1 MLERNLR
8 GETRESAPNIPAGS
22 GKLESGGANAAHF
35 GPFFSKLNWK
45 KLI

>member
-1 MLERNLR
+1 MRKP
-8 GETRESAPNIPAGS
+8 TPVFPAGS
-22 GKLESGGANAAHF
+22 GKLGIGEANAAHF